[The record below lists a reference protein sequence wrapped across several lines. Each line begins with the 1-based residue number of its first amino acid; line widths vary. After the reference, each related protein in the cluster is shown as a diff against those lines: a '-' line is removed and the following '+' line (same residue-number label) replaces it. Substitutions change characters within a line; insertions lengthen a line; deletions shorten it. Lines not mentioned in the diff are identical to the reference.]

1 MKIEVDTLILGG
13 GCAGLS
19 LGMRLAERAQK
30 ALIFEPRASYSN
42 DRTWCF
48 WRHRAHRWEQLV
60 SRSWTSL
67 PLSSATRE
75 ATVSCGDSPYQM
87 IEAGSFYGAATHAI
101 AAAPTVQ
108 LCMNETITDEP
119 QLVDGRWRV
128 RTATKE
134 VAARYVVDTRPPQPP
149 RLGDALLW
157 QSFLGQQV
165 AWDAPTID
173 PHKVALM
180 DFVQTAGA
188 RHTRGVM
195 FTYVLPFS
203 AQRALIHTTVFGAQP
218 INADALADHQARAP
232 QHLAHDTTK
241 IGRAAHHIERS
252 ESGILPMGMKV
263 SVQAPGAHYVRA
275 GLMSGGARLST
286 GYAFQRIQRWADSCA
301 AALPAGHGPVGHA
314 PDSLTRRAMDRLFLR
329 VIRDYPKRAPE
340 MFVRLFST
348 TKPARVLRFL
358 SDEGS
363 LVDCL
368 AVIATL
374 PPAPFLRTLLRAERG
389 GVHGI
394 RDVSDV
400 SDVSDARGP

>member
-19 LGMRLAERAQK
+19 LGVRLAERAQN
-30 ALIFEPRASYSN
+30 ALILESRASYSN

-48 WRHRAHRWEQLV
+48 WRHRAHRWEHLV

-67 PLSSATRE
+67 SLSSATAD
-75 ATVSCGDSPYQM
+75 ATVNCADSPYQM
-87 IEAGSFYGAATHAI
+87 IEAGRFYDAATQAI
-101 AAAPTVQ
+101 AAAPAVQ

-119 QLVDGRWRV
+119 QLIDGLWRV

-134 VAARYVVDTRPPQPP
+134 VAARYVVDTRPPRSP
-149 RLGDALLW
+149 RLGDAVLW
-157 QSFLGQQV
+157 QSFLGQEV
-165 AWDAPTID
+165 AWDAPTVD

-180 DFVQTAGA
+180 DFVETAEA
-188 RHTRGVM
+188 RQTRGVM

-203 AQRALIHTTVFGAQP
+203 AQRALIHTTVFGAEP
-218 INADALADHQARAP
+218 INADALANHQARAL
-232 QHLAHDTTK
+232 QRLSRDTAKRGQTAHY
-241 IGRAAHHIERS
+241 IERS
-252 ESGILPMGMKV
+252 ESGILPMGMTV
-263 SVQAPGAHYVRA
+263 SVPAPGAHYVRA
-275 GLMSGGARLST
+275 GLMSGGARPST

-301 AALPAGHGPVGHA
+301 AALHAGRGPVGHA
-314 PDSLTRRAMDRLFLR
+314 PDSLTRRGMDRLFLR
-329 VIRDYPKRAPE
+329 VIRDYPERAPE

-348 TKPARVLRFL
+348 ANPARVLRFL

-374 PPAPFLRTLLRAERG
+374 PPVPFLRTLLRPERG
-389 GVHGI
+389 GVPS
-394 RDVSDV
+394 VSV
-400 SDVSDARGP
+400 R

>member
-19 LGMRLAERAQK
+19 LGVRLAERAQK
-30 ALIFEPRASYSN
+30 ALILESRASYSN

-48 WRHRAHRWEQLV
+48 WRHRAHRWEHLV

-67 PLSSATRE
+67 SLSSATRE
-75 ATVSCGDSPYQM
+75 ATVNCGDSPYQM
-87 IEAGSFYGAATHAI
+87 IESGSFYDAATHAI

-128 RTATKE
+128 RTATRE
-134 VAARYVVDTRPPQPP
+134 VASRYVVDTRPPRPP
-149 RLGDALLW
+149 RLGDAVLW

-180 DFVQTAGA
+180 DFVETAEA
-188 RHTRGVM
+188 RQTRGVM

-203 AQRALIHTTVFGAQP
+203 AQRALIHTTVFGAEP
-218 INADALADHQARAP
+218 INADALADHQARAL
-232 QHLAHDTTK
+232 QHLTRDTTK

-252 ESGILPMGMKV
+252 ESGILPMGMKL

-275 GLMSGGARLST
+275 GLMSGGARPST

-301 AALPAGHGPVGHA
+301 AALQAGRGPVGHA

-329 VIRDYPKRAPE
+329 VIRDYPERAPE

-348 TKPARVLRFL
+348 TKPARLLRFL

-400 SDVSDARGP
+400 SDARGP